1 MTELESTP
9 LEETPARVTAI
20 DLTRAVTM
28 VLMIFVNDLWTVKGA
43 PEWLEHVKAGVDG
56 MGLAD
61 TVFPAFLFIVG
72 LSLPFAIDARRKK
85 GDNDLNLLWHVILR
99 AFALVVMGVWMVN
112 GESLDARATGI
123 SHGLWSV
130 LMCASFILIWNQWP
144 RAWPS
149 WIAWTARAVGAAM
162 LIWLAVIY
170 RGEEGRFAPQWWGI
184 LGIIGWAY
192 LLTGIVTVL
201 AHGRLWALA
210 VAWLLLAGLSMANAA
225 HMVPYTFDILPSPLR
240 DGTHAGLIMGG
251 VVTATLFAGF
261 VRRHD
266 NRTMTIV
273 FVLLSAGLLL
283 AAQFTRPLWG
293 ISKISATPAWLF
305 ICSAITLL
313 VFLLLYWLGDVAKKA
328 RWFSAIKPAGSDT
341 LLTYLTPYFVY
352 AAIFA
357 QPLRLPDALTIGA
370 VGLLKTFVFALICV
384 WIAGLLSRWI
394 RLRI

>member
-1 MTELESTP
+1 MTGQESTP

-61 TVFPAFLFIVG
+61 TVFPGFLFIVG
-72 LSLPFAIDARRKK
+72 LSLPFALEARRKK
-85 GDNDLNLLWHVILR
+85 GDGDLKLIWHVITR
-99 AFALVVMGVWMVN
+99 AFALIVMGTWMVN
-112 GESLDARATGI
+112 GESLDARATGL
-123 SHGLWSV
+123 SSGLWDV
-130 LMCASFILIWNQWP
+130 LMCGSFILIWN
-144 RAWPS
+144 AWPKA
-149 WIAWTARAVGAAM
+149 WIAWTARAVGAAV

-170 RGEEGRFAPQWWGI
+170 RGEDGTFAPQWWGI

-192 LLTGIVTVL
+192 LLTGVVTVL
-201 AHGRLWALA
+201 ANGRLWALA
-210 VAWLLLAGLSMANAA
+210 VAWIALAGLSMANAA
-225 HMVPYTFDILPSPLR
+225 HLVPWQFDVLPAPLR

-251 VVTATLFAGF
+251 VVAATLFGTF
-261 VRRHD
+261 VRNGDKR
-266 NRTMTIV
+266 RLTIT
-273 FVLLSAGLLL
+273 FVVLAAGLLL

-305 ICSAITLL
+305 ICSATTLL
-313 VFLLLYWLGDVAKKA
+313 LFLLLYWIGDVAKQA
-328 RWFSAIKPAGSDT
+328 RWFDIIKPAGSDT
-341 LLTYLTPYFVY
+341 LLTYLVPYFAY

-357 QPLRLPDALTIGA
+357 QPLRLPEFMTVGG

-384 WIAGLLSRWI
+384 QIAGLLSRWI